1 LNYKFNVI
9 LPENTLIDI
18 SKMHDIISSD
28 NFPTPFLI
36 DYVSD
41 SLDDIRKLSI
51 KFNALGKNTRVHIW
65 PSGKINIMNCPSLD
79 SSFLIYDYL
88 NSIFSSEINN
98 LFKALPIPDKKI
110 KISENL
116 SE

>member
-1 LNYKFNVI
+1 M
-9 LPENTLIDI
+9 P
-18 SKMHDIISSD
+18 DIISSD
-28 NFPTPFLI
+28 NFPTPFPI
-36 DYVSD
+36 GYVSD
-41 SLDDIRKLSI
+41 PPDGIRKLSI
-51 KFNALGKNTRVHIW
+51 KFNAFGKNTRVHIW
-65 PSGKINIMNCPSLD
+65 PSGKINIMGCPSLD

-88 NSIFSSEINN
+88 NSIFSSEKDN